1 MMFFYMCWT
10 GHKVALIYVT
20 GPWHLLS
27 FRLFFWIQQKRAF
40 GVFFFAID
48 ILTFHRPQ
56 KTHRSWR
63 WLGPNP
69 SEAKLEATSSISS
82 ISAPL
87 APRRKTGTRRK
98 MGVTWRFLSNG
109 SPHFCH
115 TCSRM
120 IITRNCE
127 FFWDKTQTWDLSHS
141 NHFGSSYPIGSM
153 IFMVNV
159 YR

>member
-69 SEAKLEATSSISS
+69 
-82 ISAPL
+82 
-87 APRRKTGTRRK
+87 RKQSWK
-98 MGVTWRFLSNG
+98 
-109 SPHFCH
+109 PHL
-115 TCSRM
+115 
-120 IITRNCE
+120 
-127 FFWDKTQTWDLSHS
+127 LSHQFQLHWHHEERQEHGGRWVWLGDFCQVHHTFVIHVVGWS
-141 NHFGSSYPIGSM
+141 LLEIVSFFGTKHKHETWVIQIILVHHIP
-153 IFMVNV
+153 
-159 YR
+159 